1 MSISETLH
9 LTVDTS
15 EVQAALGAAQDT
27 IRTLATAAPLKILA
41 DGTEVPAT
49 DPRTDHVAILFPD
62 TGWMVARQALSNDG
76 EAYDTADQVDAAAK
90 ALRLLDFDD
99 WQNAPLDEVWLRH
112 VLKHDRY
119 APAVDTN
126 LFPDLPTDDWY
137 WTGTTAPWSAASA
150 FLVALD
156 FGYVYGYHRSHGGF
170 GLACRR
176 ARQ

>member
-1 MSISETLH
+1 MN
-9 LTVDTS
+9 TS
-15 EVQAALGAAQDT
+15 T
-27 IRTLATAAPLKILA
+27 TPLKVLA

-62 TGWMVARQALSNDG
+62 TGWMVARDALTNADG
-76 EAYDTADQVDAAAK
+76 EAHANADAVDADARQ
-90 ALRLLDFDD
+90 LHLLGFND
-99 WQNAPLDEVWLRH
+99 WFNAPLDEVWLRH

-137 WTGTTAPWSAASA
+137 WTGTAAPWSSGSA
-150 FLVALD
+150 FSVLLLGGGVGFLRRD
-156 FGYVYGYHRSHGGF
+156 SSGF

>member
-1 MSISETLH
+1 M
-9 LTVDTS
+9 
-15 EVQAALGAAQDT
+15 QDT
-27 IRTLATAAPLKILA
+27 TPIKVLA

-49 DPRTDHVAILFPD
+49 DPRTDHVAVLFPD
-62 TGWMVARQALSNDG
+62 TGWMVARQALSNEG
-76 EAYDTADQVDAAAK
+76 EAYDTADEIDAAAQ
-90 ALRLLDFDD
+90 ALRLLGFDD

-126 LFPDLPTDDWY
+126 LFPDLPRNDWY
-137 WTGTTAPWSAASA
+137 TTGTNTPWSAASA
-150 FLVALD
+150 F
-156 FGYVYGYHRSHGGF
+156 FVYLSSGIVYSDLRSGSGF